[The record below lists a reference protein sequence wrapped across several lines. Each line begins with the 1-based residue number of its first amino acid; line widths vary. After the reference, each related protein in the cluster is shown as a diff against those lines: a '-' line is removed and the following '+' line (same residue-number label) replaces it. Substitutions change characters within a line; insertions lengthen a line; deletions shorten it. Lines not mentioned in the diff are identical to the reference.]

1 MLEVDNLSAKYGSIV
16 ALRDVSLHV
25 NRGEMVAVVGSNG
38 AGKTTLLNT
47 ISGAHRA
54 SGGAVKLLGRNI
66 TSSPLDRVVRAG
78 MALVPEGRRIVAPL
92 TVEENIRLSQYARRA
107 NAARRIELR
116 EMVDELFPV
125 LVRRRSQVA
134 GSLSGGEQQ
143 MLAFARSLMT
153 DPQVMLLDEP
163 SMGLAPSVVDDV
175 YEAVQKIHSLG
186 RAILLVEQNA
196 TLALEL
202 ASRAYVLRR
211 GSVVFEGSSAE
222 LRASDGVADAYLS

>member
-1 MLEVDNLSAKYGSIV
+1 MLKVENLSAKYGTIE
-16 ALRDVSLHV
+16 ALRGVSLDLSK
-25 NRGEMVAVVGSNG
+25 GEMVAVVGSNG
-38 AGKTTLLNT
+38 AGKTTLLNA

-54 SGGAVKLLGRNI
+54 SSGTVTLLGKNI
-66 TSSPLDRVVRAG
+66 TSRSLDRVIRAG

-92 TVEENIRLSQYARRA
+92 SVEENLGLSQYARRA
-107 NAARRIELR
+107 NAARRRELR

-125 LVRRRSQVA
+125 LVRRRNQVA

-153 DPQVMLLDEP
+153 DPEVMLLDEP

-175 YEAVQKIHSLG
+175 YEAVQKIHALG
-186 RAILLVEQNA
+186 RSILLVEQNA

-211 GSVVFEGSSAE
+211 GTVVFEGTSAE
-222 LRASDGVADAYLS
+222 LKASDGVADAYLS

>member
-1 MLEVDNLSAKYGSIV
+1 MLEVERISAKYGSID
-16 ALRDVSLHV
+16 ALRDVSL
-25 NRGEMVAVVGSNG
+25 RLEEGEMVAVVGSNG

-47 ISGAHRA
+47 ISGAHRSS
-54 SGGAVKLLGRNI
+54 SGSVTLLGQNI
-66 TSSPLDRVVRAG
+66 TGRPLDRVVRSG

-92 TVEENIRLSQYARRA
+92 SVDENIGLSQYARRA
-107 NAARRIELR
+107 NAARRRELR

-125 LVRRRSQVA
+125 LVRRRDQVA

-153 DPQVMLLDEP
+153 DPQVLLLDEP
-163 SMGLAPSVVDDV
+163 SMGLAPAIVDDV
-175 YEAVQKIHSLG
+175 YDAVRKIHALG
-186 RAILLVEQNA
+186 RSILLVEQNA

-211 GSVVFEGSSAE
+211 GSVVFDGTSAE
-222 LRASDGVADAYLS
+222 LKASDGVADAYLS

>member
-1 MLEVDNLSAKYGSIV
+1 MLEVDDLSARYGTIE
-16 ALRDVSLHV
+16 ALRGVSL
-25 NRGEMVAVVGSNG
+25 RLGPGELVAVVGSNG

-47 ISGAHRA
+47 IAGAHRA
-54 SGGAVKLLGRNI
+54 SGGTVTLLGKDI
-66 TSSPLDRVVRAG
+66 TSKPLNRVVRAG

-92 TVEENIRLSQYARRA
+92 SIDENIGLSHYAHRANGARR
-107 NAARRIELR
+107 RELR
-116 EMVDELFPV
+116 EMIDELFPV
-125 LVRRRSQVA
+125 LVRRRNQVA

-175 YEAVQKIHSLG
+175 YEAVQKIHALG
-186 RAILLVEQNA
+186 RSILLVEQNA

-211 GSVVFEGSSAE
+211 GSVVFDGSTAE
-222 LRASDGVADAYLS
+222 LKASDGVADAYLS